1 MGQMK
6 ELFISMQE
14 GLMQGITITN
24 AQRERQ
30 LDNEHKMSVS
40 VEEFNP
46 DNEKHV
52 EIMQETQQAMGK
64 IAMEKTNKRYKAV
77 IKWLDT
83 GNIDWVVL
91 KIGDIGEDDDDI
103 FFYLESEKEIE
114 SFKKEGSHEWVIIK
128 IKEENSYGEEQ

>member
-52 EIMQETQQAMGK
+52 EIMQETQQA
-64 IAMEKTNKRYKAV
+64 
-77 IKWLDT
+77 IK
-83 GNIDWVVL
+83 
-91 KIGDIGEDDDDI
+91 
-103 FFYLESEKEIE
+103 
-114 SFKKEGSHEWVIIK
+114 
-128 IKEENSYGEEQ
+128 ENSYGEDE

>member
-14 GLMQGITITN
+14 GLMQGVAITN

-52 EIMQETQQAMGK
+52 EIMQETQQAM
-64 IAMEKTNKRYKAV
+64 
-77 IKWLDT
+77 
-83 GNIDWVVL
+83 
-91 KIGDIGEDDDDI
+91 
-103 FFYLESEKEIE
+103 
-114 SFKKEGSHEWVIIK
+114 
-128 IKEENSYGEEQ
+128 EENSYGEDK

>member
-30 LDNEHKMSVS
+30 LDNEHMMSAS

-52 EIMQETQQAMGK
+52 EIMQETQQA
-64 IAMEKTNKRYKAV
+64 I
-77 IKWLDT
+77 
-83 GNIDWVVL
+83 
-91 KIGDIGEDDDDI
+91 
-103 FFYLESEKEIE
+103 
-114 SFKKEGSHEWVIIK
+114 
-128 IKEENSYGEEQ
+128 EENSYGDDE

>member
-14 GLMQGITITN
+14 GLMQGVAITN

-52 EIMQETQQAMGK
+52 EIMQETQQA
-64 IAMEKTNKRYKAV
+64 
-77 IKWLDT
+77 IK
-83 GNIDWVVL
+83 
-91 KIGDIGEDDDDI
+91 
-103 FFYLESEKEIE
+103 
-114 SFKKEGSHEWVIIK
+114 
-128 IKEENSYGEEQ
+128 ENSYGRQ

>member
-1 MGQMK
+1 MK

-52 EIMQETQQAMGK
+52 EIMQETQQA
-64 IAMEKTNKRYKAV
+64 I
-77 IKWLDT
+77 
-83 GNIDWVVL
+83 
-91 KIGDIGEDDDDI
+91 
-103 FFYLESEKEIE
+103 
-114 SFKKEGSHEWVIIK
+114 
-128 IKEENSYGEEQ
+128 EENSYGEDE

>member
-46 DNEKHV
+46 GNEKHV
-52 EIMQETQQAMGK
+52 EVMQETQQAM
-64 IAMEKTNKRYKAV
+64 
-77 IKWLDT
+77 
-83 GNIDWVVL
+83 
-91 KIGDIGEDDDDI
+91 
-103 FFYLESEKEIE
+103 
-114 SFKKEGSHEWVIIK
+114 
-128 IKEENSYGEEQ
+128 EENSYGEDE

>member
-30 LDNEHKMSVS
+30 
-40 VEEFNP
+40 FNP

-52 EIMQETQQAMGK
+52 EIMQETQQAM
-64 IAMEKTNKRYKAV
+64 
-77 IKWLDT
+77 
-83 GNIDWVVL
+83 
-91 KIGDIGEDDDDI
+91 
-103 FFYLESEKEIE
+103 
-114 SFKKEGSHEWVIIK
+114 
-128 IKEENSYGEEQ
+128 EENSYGDDE

>member
-46 DNEKHV
+46 GNEKHV
-52 EIMQETQQAMGK
+52 EIMQETQQAM
-64 IAMEKTNKRYKAV
+64 
-77 IKWLDT
+77 
-83 GNIDWVVL
+83 
-91 KIGDIGEDDDDI
+91 
-103 FFYLESEKEIE
+103 
-114 SFKKEGSHEWVIIK
+114 
-128 IKEENSYGEEQ
+128 EENSYGEDE

>member
-1 MGQMK
+1 MK

-52 EIMQETQQAMGK
+52 EIMQETQQA
-64 IAMEKTNKRYKAV
+64 I
-77 IKWLDT
+77 
-83 GNIDWVVL
+83 
-91 KIGDIGEDDDDI
+91 
-103 FFYLESEKEIE
+103 
-114 SFKKEGSHEWVIIK
+114 
-128 IKEENSYGEEQ
+128 EENSYGEEQ